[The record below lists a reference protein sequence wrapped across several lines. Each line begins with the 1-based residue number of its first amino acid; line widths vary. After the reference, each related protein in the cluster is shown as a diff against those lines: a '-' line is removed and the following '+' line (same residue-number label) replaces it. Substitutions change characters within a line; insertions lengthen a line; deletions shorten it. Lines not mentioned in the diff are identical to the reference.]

1 MANARK
7 VQVIEATINPRTHLP
22 TTSPRKRRVAA
33 YARVST
39 DSDEQAGSYDA
50 QIDYYTRYICSRP
63 DWEFVKVY
71 PDDGIS
77 GLSTK
82 KREQFM
88 AMINDALAGKIDYI
102 ITKSISRFARNTV
115 DTLTYVR
122 MLKDHGVGVY
132 FEKENIDTLDAKG
145 ELLIT
150 IMSSLAQEESRSIS
164 ENVIW
169 GQRKRFADGKVTLP
183 YKRFLGYDRG
193 ASKDDPPVVN
203 EEQAVW
209 VRYIYSEFMLGKTA
223 CAIAKALTASGVP
236 SPSGKPKWSPSTV
249 ESILSNEKYKGD
261 ALLQKTFTV
270 DFLSKKKKVNEGEHP
285 QYYVEHSHEA
295 IIDPREWQLVQLEMA
310 RRKSLG
316 MRYSGNCVLATR
328 IVCGDC
334 GSYFGP
340 KVWNSTSKYKR
351 TIWQCNNKFKGETKC
366 STPHI
371 EEQAIKSRLISVLN
385 FLLPDKQALLEDC
398 RLMQDALTDCTKIDE
413 QLNALTEELEVVA
426 ALTRKCIAE
435 NAAEVIDEVDYKKR
449 YDSLNDRYNITRE
462 KIEAMEKKKTSRI
475 GEADKIGAF
484 MFEML
489 ERDEPLDTFDDR
501 LWIAVID
508 HATVFHDGRIVFTF
522 VNGMEAEG

>member
-7 VQVIEATINPRTHLP
+7 VQVIEATINPKTNLS
-22 TTSPRKRRVAA
+22 TTATRKRRVAA

-39 DSDEQAGSYDA
+39 DSDEQNGSYEA
-50 QIDYYTRYICSRP
+50 QIDYYTRFIHNRP

-82 KREQFM
+82 NREQFM

-122 MLKDHGVGVY
+122 MLKERGIGVF
-132 FEKENIDTLDAKG
+132 FEKENIDTMDAKG

-164 ENVIW
+164 ENVKW
-169 GQRKRFADGKVTLP
+169 GQRKRFADGKVSLP
-183 YKRFLGYDRG
+183 YKRFLGYDKG
-193 ASKDDPPVVN
+193 ESKDAPPVVN

-223 CAIAKALTASGVP
+223 CAIAKGLTESGVP
-236 SPSGKPKWSPSTV
+236 SPSGKPKWSASTV

-261 ALLQKTFTV
+261 ALLQKTFTF
-270 DFLSKKKKVNEGEHP
+270 DYLSKKKKQNEGEFP
-285 QYYVEHSHEA
+285 QYYVENSHEA
-295 IIDPREWQLVQLEMA
+295 IIDPREWKLVQLEMQ
-310 RRKSLG
+310 RRKGLG
-316 MRYSGNCVLATR
+316 MRYSGNSVLATR

-334 GSYFGP
+334 GSFFGP

-351 TIWQCNNKFKGETKC
+351 TIWQCNNKFKGDKKC

-371 EEQAIKSRLISVLN
+371 EEQEIKRRFVAVVN
-385 FLLPDKQALLEDC
+385 RLLPSKEALLEDC
-398 RLMQDALTDCTKIDE
+398 RVMQDTLTDCTKIDA
-413 QLNALTEELEVVA
+413 QIDALTEELEVVTE
-426 ALTRKCIAE
+426 LTRKCIME
-435 NAAEVIDEVDYKKR
+435 NAGSAIDQAEYEKR
-449 YDSLNDRYNITRE
+449 YNSLNNRYNATRE
-462 KIEAMEKKKTSRI
+462 KIEALEKKKEARI
-475 GEADKIGAF
+475 GEADRIGAF
-484 MFEML
+484 MFEIH
-489 ERDEPLDTFDDR
+489 ECNEPLDTFDDR
-501 LWIAVID
+501 LWIAVVD
-508 HATVFHDGRIVFTF
+508 HATVFHDGKISFTF
-522 VNGMEAEG
+522 MNGTEIEG

>member
-1 MANARK
+1 MCS
-7 VQVIEATINPRTHLP
+7 QF
-22 TTSPRKRRVAA
+22 
-33 YARVST
+33 
-39 DSDEQAGSYDA
+39 SYTPCD
-50 QIDYYTRYICSRP
+50 
-63 DWEFVKVY
+63 
-71 PDDGIS
+71 
-77 GLSTK
+77 
-82 KREQFM
+82 
-88 AMINDALAGKIDYI
+88 
-102 ITKSISRFARNTV
+102 
-115 DTLTYVR
+115 
-122 MLKDHGVGVY
+122 
-132 FEKENIDTLDAKG
+132 
-145 ELLIT
+145 
-150 IMSSLAQEESRSIS
+150 
-164 ENVIW
+164 
-169 GQRKRFADGKVTLP
+169 
-183 YKRFLGYDRG
+183 
-193 ASKDDPPVVN
+193 
-203 EEQAVW
+203 
-209 VRYIYSEFMLGKTA
+209 
-223 CAIAKALTASGVP
+223 
-236 SPSGKPKWSPSTV
+236 
-249 ESILSNEKYKGD
+249 
-261 ALLQKTFTV
+261 QKTFTV

-371 EEQAIKSRLISVLN
+371 EEQEIKSRFISVIN
-385 FLLPDKQALLEDC
+385 FLLPGKQALLEDC

-435 NAAEVIDEVDYKKR
+435 NAAEVIDQVEYKKR
-449 YDSLNDRYNITRE
+449 YDGLNDRYNITRE